1 MTNRSMKIVATLAVA
16 GLLSALGAPG
26 ASAQGPVEVQPDSA
40 QINQGMSYRSD
51 DASNSRSG
59 SRNYHIQVRTPKTSA
74 VVEGDTA
81 WVTVSLRGLVD
92 VDDLRFTAALA
103 GQPVAYPENT
113 VDHSGPYNGYALDR
127 DEIDYVAFQITAPQ
141 IEQAKQYVDFTISAT
156 WTGEGERREGSLTIA
171 VPVIEFSG
179 EPYELVTDDITIT
192 EDANGWVNLAMAG
205 LTPRIEDVK
214 VSIVEPSGLDVHYPQ
229 ETYTSLLRDAVLED
243 GETDEANLR
252 LGEAHWGQTID
263 VEIRIDYVVDAEPL
277 TRTHKVTITS

>member
-1 MTNRSMKIVATLAVA
+1 MKTVAALAVA
-16 GLLSALGAPG
+16 GLLGALGAPG

-51 DASNSRSG
+51 DDSNARSG
-59 SRNYHIQVRTPKTSA
+59 SRRYHIQVRTPKTSA

-92 VDDLRFTAALA
+92 VEDLRFTATLA
-103 GQPVAYPENT
+103 GEPVAYPENT

-141 IEQAKQYVDFTISAT
+141 IERAKQHVDFTLSAT
-156 WTGEGERREGSLTIA
+156 WTGEGERRDGSLTIA
-171 VPVIEFSG
+171 VPVIEFNG
-179 EPYELVTDDITIT
+179 EPYELVSDDITIT
-192 EDANGWVNLAMAG
+192 EEANGWVNLAMAG
-205 LTPRIEDVK
+205 LTPRIEDVR

-229 ETYTSLLRDAVLED
+229 ETYTSLLRDDVLED

-252 LGEAHWGQTID
+252 LGETHWGQTIE
-263 VEIRIDYVVDAEPL
+263 VEIRIDYVVDSEPL
-277 TRTHKVTITS
+277 TRTHQVTISS

>member
-1 MTNRSMKIVATLAVA
+1 MTKRSMKTVAALAIA
-16 GLLSALGAPG
+16 GLLGAVGAPG

-51 DASNSRSG
+51 DDSSSRSG

-92 VDDLRFTAALA
+92 VDDLRFTATLA
-103 GQPVAYPENT
+103 GEPVAYPENT

-141 IEQAKQYVDFTISAT
+141 IERRKQYVDFTLSAS

-192 EDANGWVNLAMAG
+192 EEANGWVNLALAG

-214 VSIVEPSGLDVHYPQ
+214 VSIVGPSGLDVHYPQ

-263 VEIRIDYVVDAEPL
+263 VEIRIDYVVDAEAL
-277 TRTHKVTITS
+277 SRTHKVTITS

>member
-1 MTNRSMKIVATLAVA
+1 MQAVAALAVA
-16 GLLSALGAPG
+16 GLLGALGAPG

-40 QINQGMSYRSD
+40 EINQGISYRSD
-51 DASNSRSG
+51 DDSNARSG
-59 SRNYHIQVRTPKTSA
+59 TRRYHIQVRTPKTSA

-92 VDDLRFTAALA
+92 VEDLRFTATLA
-103 GQPVAYPENT
+103 GEPVAYPENT

-141 IEQAKQYVDFTISAT
+141 IERTRQNIDFTLSAT

-179 EPYELVTDDITIT
+179 EPYELVSDDITIT
-192 EDANGWVNLAMAG
+192 EEANGWVKLAMAG

-229 ETYTSLLRDAVLED
+229 ESYTSLLRDAVLED

-263 VEIRIDYVVDAEPL
+263 VEIRIDYVIDSVPL
-277 TRTHKVTITS
+277 TRTHTVTITS

>member
-1 MTNRSMKIVATLAVA
+1 MKTVAALAVA
-16 GLLSALGAPG
+16 GLLGALGAPG

-40 QINQGMSYRSD
+40 EINQGMSYRSD
-51 DASNSRSG
+51 DDSNARSG
-59 SRNYHIQVRTPKTSA
+59 TRRYHIQVRTPKTSA

-92 VDDLRFTAALA
+92 VEDLRFTATLA
-103 GQPVAYPENT
+103 GEPVAYPENT

-141 IEQAKQYVDFTISAT
+141 IERTRQNIDFTLSAT

-179 EPYELVTDDITIT
+179 EPYELVSDDITIT
-192 EDANGWVNLAMAG
+192 EEANGWVKLAMAG

-229 ETYTSLLRDAVLED
+229 ESYTSLLRDAVLED

-263 VEIRIDYVVDAEPL
+263 VEIRIDYVIDSVPL
-277 TRTHKVTITS
+277 TRTHTVTITS